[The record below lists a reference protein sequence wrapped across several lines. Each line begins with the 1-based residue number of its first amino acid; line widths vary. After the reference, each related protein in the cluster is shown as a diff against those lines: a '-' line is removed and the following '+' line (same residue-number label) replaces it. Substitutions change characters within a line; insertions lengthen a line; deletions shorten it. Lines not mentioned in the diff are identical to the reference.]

1 MGVVVGG
8 LKLEEETE
16 SLKNFD
22 EEIDNVGLDTGLAA
36 VTGMNTGGEG
46 AEVDD
51 DKRLGKV
58 GEEERTDMRLVGEDD
73 MAGEEDDG
81 MV

>member
-1 MGVVVGG
+1 MG
-8 LKLEEETE
+8 E
-16 SLKNFD
+16 
-22 EEIDNVGLDTGLAA
+22 
-36 VTGMNTGGEG
+36 
-46 AEVDD
+46 

-73 MAGEEDDG
+73 MDGEEDDG

>member
-16 SLKNFD
+16 SLKNF
-22 EEIDNVGLDTGLAA
+22 EVEGDNVGLDTRLVA
-36 VTGMNTGGEG
+36 VTGMNTGGEV
-46 AEVDD
+46 AEVGE

-58 GEEERTDMRLVGEDD
+58 GSEEGADMRLVGEDD
-73 MAGEEDDG
+73 MDGEEDDG